1 MAIPIIE
8 NIQRITGLR
17 VWQIAIL
24 GILIVFCVN
33 YISMIYMQKMSK
45 PVPIKTEG
53 AATYGSKRAEGFE
66 NPNSAADD
74 SRTDWLD
81 NSQLYDPFYASVYDQ
96 LVQGSGRN
104 QAEVALLL
112 SKWATKDKPTKSL
125 SILDVGC
132 GTGIAA
138 LAFAKAG
145 CRNVVAMDRSK
156 AMVDYAEKT
165 NTGKSIL
172 NSEQKESITWH
183 QEDALNPQ
191 ANPQTAFDAA
201 CLLYFTVYY
210 IRDLDKLF
218 TNLNLWVRPGGHL
231 AIQVVNK
238 YKFDPLLDSA
248 SPFVFSVQKYS
259 KERVTKSKVEFD
271 KFNYEAE
278 FNLDPDDENQ
288 ADFRETFR
296 FKDGSI
302 RRQKHSFNM
311 PAIPIIINKAKS
323 AGWAYQG
330 FINEMHVGFEYSYL
344 LLFTH

>member
-1 MAIPIIE
+1 MAIPFIE
-8 NIQRITGLR
+8 NMAHATGLR
-17 VWQIAIL
+17 SWQIITLAIL
-24 GILIVFCVN
+24 IIFCVN
-33 YISMIYMQKMSK
+33 YLSMIYMQKLAK
-45 PVPIKTEG
+45 PRALTYEG
-53 AATYGSKRAEGFE
+53 SASTQEGFT
-66 NPNSAADD
+66 NPTAADD
-74 SRTDWLD
+74 SKLEWLD
-81 NSQLYDPFYASVYDQ
+81 NSRLYDPFYASVYDQ
-96 LVQGSGRN
+96 LVQGSPRN
-104 QAEVALLL
+104 QAEVGLLI
-112 SKWATKDKPTKSL
+112 SKWATKEKPIKTL
-125 SILDVGC
+125 TVLDVGC

-145 CRNVVAMDRSK
+145 CQHVVAMDKSK
-156 AMVDYAEKT
+156 AMIEYAEKT
-165 NTGKSIL
+165 NTAKSIL
-172 NSEQKESITWH
+172 NSSQRDSITWH

-191 ANPQTAFDAA
+191 ANPQAMFDAA

-218 TNLNLWVRPGGHL
+218 NNLNLWVRPGGHL

-278 FNLDPDDENQ
+278 FNLDPDDDNQ
-288 ADFRETFR
+288 AEFRETFR

-311 PAIPIIINKAKS
+311 PPIPVIVNKAKA

-344 LLFTH
+344 LMFTH

>member
-1 MAIPIIE
+1 MAIPFIE
-8 NIQRITGLR
+8 NMVHATGLR
-17 VWQIAIL
+17 PWQIATL
-24 GILIVFCVN
+24 AILIVFCVN
-33 YISMIYMQKMSK
+33 YISMIYMQKITK
-45 PVPIKTEG
+45 PKALKYEG
-53 AATYGSKRAEGFE
+53 QEGFE
-66 NPNSAADD
+66 NPTAADE
-74 SRTDWLD
+74 SKYDWLN
-81 NSQLYDPFYASVYDQ
+81 NSQLYDPFYAGVYDQ

-104 QAEVALLL
+104 QAEVGLLL
-112 SKWATKDKPTKSL
+112 AKWATKDKPIKSL
-125 SILDVGC
+125 SVLDVGC

-145 CRNVVAMDRSK
+145 CHKVVGMDRSK
-156 AMVDYAEKT
+156 AMIEYAEKT
-165 NTGKSIL
+165 NTARSIL
-172 NSEQKESITWH
+172 NSEQKGVVQWH

-191 ANPQTAFDAA
+191 ANPQHSFDAA
-201 CLLYFTVYY
+201 SLLYFTVYY
-210 IRDLDKLF
+210 IRDLEKLF
-218 TNLNLWVRPGGHL
+218 SNLNLWVRPGGNL
-231 AIQVVNK
+231 AVQVVNK

-278 FNLDPDDENQ
+278 FNLDPDNENQ
-288 ADFRETFR
+288 AEFRETFR

-311 PAIPIIINKAKS
+311 PPIPVIVNKAKA

-330 FINEMHVGFEYSYL
+330 FIDERSVGFEYSYL